1 MGSINVYQMV
11 TNRIIE
17 ELNKGIIPWRQTWV
31 GNPDEAPVNYVSRRP
46 YSGINLLLLPS
57 GGEFLTFKQVGD
69 CGGRIRKGAK
79 SSIVVFFTP
88 VTEKVKQPDG
98 TISEVYKYS
107 LLRYYNVFNIKDTEG
122 IESKN
127 QPIALNPNAHP
138 IDDAEA
144 VVEEYLDRELTLKI
158 EEGQEALYNLT
169 TDTVKIPD
177 IDKFETEQE
186 YYSSL
191 FHELTHSTMKD
202 TRCDRQV
209 KVSDKGEYSREEL
222 VAEIGSAMLL
232 NRIGIEVRTTFQ
244 NSVAYIQNWVKALQN
259 DEKMIVWA
267 ASRAEAAARYILGEQ
282 EGQ

>member
-1 MGSINVYQMV
+1 MV
-11 TNRIIE
+11 EICLRCSYD
-17 ELNKGIIPWRQTWV
+17 V
-31 GNPDEAPVNYVSRRP
+31 HAVAACRR
-46 YSGINLLLLPS
+46 
-57 GGEFLTFKQVGD
+57 GGL
-69 CGGRIRKGAK
+69 
-79 SSIVVFFTP
+79 
-88 VTEKVKQPDG
+88 EKV
-98 TISEVYKYS
+98 YS
-107 LLRYYNVFNIKDTEG
+107 TDFAGGAANEKVSLPPYGYDFTAI
-122 IESKN
+122 
-127 QPIALNPNAHP
+127 P
-138 IDDAEA
+138 
-144 VVEEYLDRELTLKI
+144 LDRELTLKI